1 MPVPSNEGRKNLKR
15 LMVEGAAYL
24 HCAKALL
31 RSKLWEDDYKVDR
44 DALPSY
50 AQMLKDQVPAT
61 KETAEELE
69 QIIATSYKT
78 TLY

>member
-1 MPVPSNEGRKNLKR
+1 VTVRE
-15 LMVEGAAYL
+15 AFL

-50 AQMLKDQVPAT
+50 AQMLKDQIPSV
-61 KETAEELE
+61 KESTAELE
-69 QIIATSYKT
+69 EMIAKSYKT